1 MTDEEYM
8 QRLVRDW
15 MLVETS
21 TELDLFDEVNVY
33 EENSDD

>member
-8 QRLVRDW
+8 QGLMRDW

-21 TELDLFDEVNVY
+21 GELDFFDEVNLF
-33 EENSDD
+33 EEDYGD